1 MGRRTSLDAIY
12 GELKTLEDKRGE
24 IIEEEDGEEVS
35 ADALRE
41 YLSALQSMRFGASR
55 VRVAGVALHHAARYT
70 QCACFTST
78 KGRILTPE
86 DLRGGQRT
94 ALQGR
99 ERRL

>member
-12 GELKTLEDKRGE
+12 DELKMLEDKSGE
-24 IIEEEDGEEVS
+24 IIEEDGEEVS

-99 ERRL
+99 ERRV